1 MAYLTKANI
10 ISIHDSVVTWRKE
23 LEVLKY
29 ICYPSDKS
37 IPSIS
42 TTCSTITTQSST
54 SFKASSSL
62 QVIAKP
68 SPGMSK
74 LARRYKDFKI
84 PSVRLAACLIL
95 ARIISRDLISRLS
108 SI

>member
-1 MAYLTKANI
+1 
-10 ISIHDSVVTWRKE
+10 
-23 LEVLKY
+23 
-29 ICYPSDKS
+29 
-37 IPSIS
+37 
-42 TTCSTITTQSST
+42 
-54 SFKASSSL
+54 
-62 QVIAKP
+62 
-68 SPGMSK
+68 MSK